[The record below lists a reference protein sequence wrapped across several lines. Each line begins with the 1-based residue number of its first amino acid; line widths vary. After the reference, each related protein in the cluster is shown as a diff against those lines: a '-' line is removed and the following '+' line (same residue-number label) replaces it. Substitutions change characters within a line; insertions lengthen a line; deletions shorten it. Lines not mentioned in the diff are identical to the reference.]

1 MSSLR
6 STAVWSNSTS
16 SSAIIAF
23 KSLMHVQFPKWEW
36 ADASEKAGLWC
47 LDLTA
52 SDIEQVV
59 ANYQNCKDP
68 KPKVIFLS
76 REFAVSPVSDWV
88 YFRCPVNPNVLNAW
102 VKANGFDVGADDE
115 KASSGNALPSA
126 DTGTWRARAFRL
138 LTWPNTTDY
147 SDSPNIVFAC
157 GALMRDWHTEAM
169 IGTLG
174 VDVEVLEKLLDDA
187 EREGNI
193 MYKNVTL
200 DVEINSLFS
209 DLPKNEST
217 QAKSTGMW
225 GRLKGLIGFS

>member
-1 MSSLR
+1 MGSLR
-6 STAVWSNSTS
+6 STAVWSNNTLS
-16 SSAIIAF
+16 SVIIAF
-23 KSLMHVQFPKWEW
+23 KSLVHVQFPTWEW
-36 ADASEKAGLWC
+36 TDASEKAGLWC

-52 SDIEQVV
+52 PDIEQVV
-59 ANYQNCKDP
+59 ANYQNCKGP

-102 VKANGFDVGADDE
+102 VRANGFEVAGEGGD
-115 KASSGNALPSA
+115 ASSANEVSA
-126 DTGTWRARAFRL
+126 ADIGTWRTRAFRL

-157 GALMRDWHTEAM
+157 GALMRDWHTEAV

-174 VDVEVLEKLLDDA
+174 VDVEILEKLLDDA

-193 MYKNVTL
+193 TYKNLTL
-200 DVEINSLFS
+200 DVEIDSLFS
-209 DLPKNEST
+209 DLPEKKPT
-217 QAKSTGMW
+217 QVKSTGMW